1 MGLTMAV
8 FKLELDFVNSF
19 IDSRGKPRHQ
29 FRRKGFK
36 KVTIKGRPGSP
47 EFMEAYQALLES
59 TGGSP
64 AAEIGASRTKSG
76 TVNAVAVALYKDDVF
91 TKGLAKATQTPFRR
105 IIDRFREHT
114 TPSGRVYGENG
125 MSTLKK
131 ERILDFLAGKTANAQ
146 KNSLKAVRFL
156 VRFAISKGELAHD
169 PTDGIDLIKPPK
181 TLGHMTW
188 KPPQVEQYRRRH
200 ALGTIARLAMELMLN
215 IAARREDAHKI
226 GRQHLSFDADRQLW
240 KLTWRPSK
248 TARSSGKILTIP
260 ILPSLQEA
268 MEAIPREARADGVL
282 TFLVNEYGRPFAS
295 AAAFGNKFADWC
307 VAAGLQPVECEDGR
321 VRNFR
326 AHGLRKAALYTLLK
340 AGGNLG
346 ELQAI
351 GGHSS
356 ITELQKYIQEV
367 EQDEQAMSGMAK
379 VAAVQAK
386 ARTRSD

>member
-169 PTDGIDLIKPPK
+169 PTDGIDLIKAPK
-181 TLGHMTW
+181 DLGAHDLEAAPSRAVSTATRAW
-188 KPPQVEQYRRRH
+188 HHCATGDGIDVEHRRAPRGCPQDRPTAFVVRRRSSAMEIDMATVEDG
-200 ALGTIARLAMELMLN
+200 ALERQDLDDPDTAEPAGSYGSHPKGGASRWRSHLPGQRIRQAICIRRSLRQQIRRLVCGCRLA
-215 IAARREDAHKI
+215 AR
-226 GRQHLSFDADRQLW
+226 
-240 KLTWRPSK
+240 
-248 TARSSGKILTIP
+248 
-260 ILPSLQEA
+260 
-268 MEAIPREARADGVL
+268 GV
-282 TFLVNEYGRPFAS
+282 
-295 AAAFGNKFADWC
+295 
-307 VAAGLQPVECEDGR
+307 
-321 VRNFR
+321 
-326 AHGLRKAALYTLLK
+326 
-340 AGGNLG
+340 
-346 ELQAI
+346 
-351 GGHSS
+351 
-356 ITELQKYIQEV
+356 
-367 EQDEQAMSGMAK
+367 
-379 VAAVQAK
+379 
-386 ARTRSD
+386 